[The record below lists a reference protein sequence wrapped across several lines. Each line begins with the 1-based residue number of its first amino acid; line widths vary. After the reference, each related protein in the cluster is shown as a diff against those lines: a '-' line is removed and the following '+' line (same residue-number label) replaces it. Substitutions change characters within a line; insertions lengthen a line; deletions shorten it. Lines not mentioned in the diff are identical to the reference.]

1 MDKEKLESLLIDYID
16 GNINAADRHIVEQE
30 LLHNADARK
39 LHDELKELILVME
52 QSSSLEPS
60 FRLKQDFEKVLKEEA
75 AASVKGRT
83 IFFQPAFFRLAAA
96 LALLLLGVGI
106 GYWINKNNQQQEEF
120 ARIKEQMDSTR
131 KQLADTRQMMLT
143 MLGNDQS
150 ASQRIKAV
158 NVALEF
164 SDADDEI
171 VRALINTM
179 NSDPNTNVR
188 LAALDALAKFKNDSN
203 VRRALID
210 ALGKQRD
217 PMVQITLIQLMVQMK
232 EKEVV
237 KDLEKIVD
245 DAGTMQAVK
254 DEAYSG
260 ILKLS

>member
-16 GNINAADRHIVEQE
+16 NNLNAADRRMAEQE
-30 LLHNADARK
+30 LLHNAGARK
-39 LHDELKELILVME
+39 LYEELKELITVIE
-52 QSSSLEPS
+52 QSSLLEPS
-60 FRLKQDFEKVLKEEA
+60 SRLKQKFERALKEEA
-75 AASVKGRT
+75 AVSSRKT
-83 IFFQPAFFRLAAA
+83 IFFRPSLYRVAAA
-96 LALLLLGVGI
+96 LALVVLGAGL
-106 GYWINKNNQQQEEF
+106 GYWINKNDQQREEL

-131 KQLADTRQMMLT
+131 QQLADTRQMMLT
-143 MLGNDQS
+143 MLGNEQS

-179 NSDPNTNVR
+179 NADPNTNVR
-188 LAALDALAKFKNDSN
+188 LAALEALANFKSDPV

-210 ALGKQRD
+210 ALGKQQD
-217 PMVQITLIQLMVQMK
+217 PIIQITLIQLMVQMK

-245 DAGTMQAVK
+245 DAGSIQAVK